1 MKNKKTQMQT
11 MKKVLDYIKKY
22 SVYVVLSLLF
32 AVATVAFTL
41 YIPILTGDA
50 VDLILGEG
58 IVDFEG
64 IYKILIQII
73 IVMLLTAL
81 AQWVM
86 NICNNKITYGNF
98 RQYILMV
105 RFPVF

>member
-64 IYKILIQII
+64 IYYNRYA
-73 IVMLLTAL
+73 VDGSGP
-81 AQWVM
+81 V
-86 NICNNKITYGNF
+86 GNEYL
-98 RQYILMV
+98 QQQDNLWCHSGYPGQSL
-105 RFPVF
+105 